1 MKKEEERKG
10 LELKT
15 SVPLCIAIA
24 IASKRK
30 TRSFLILL
38 AIIHYICI
46 LSNLVVGNL
55 CIKFM

>member
-24 IASKRK
+24 PDRK
-30 TRSFLILL
+30 TRSFLTLL
-38 AIIHYICI
+38 AVIHYICI
-46 LSNLVVGNL
+46 LPNLVVGNL
-55 CIKFM
+55 CITFM